1 MNLISHPIFIFTTKR
16 CRRTGFAVTALALLC
31 GAHGAWASCVRY
43 PGTLAKSVTMDMG
56 RVLIPNDLAVG
67 SSIASREFD
76 IPTRGISEFVF
87 NCTRGGGTLI
97 GVMLQ
102 GSPVE
107 SGSTIYST
115 AVTGV
120 GIRLSRVISSDLT
133 VIYPHRLARTASN
146 IYFPEGT
153 KFKVELIKTAAVTG
167 NGPLAAG
174 TYTQYYGDGDSVSML
189 TTTLSG
195 NGTTIIT
202 PSCTVDAGSRNIPV
216 NFGKVTTSSFK
227 GPTSTAGARDFNIR
241 LNCSAGQNAQN
252 TVQIKMDATADPAN
266 VDGVLR
272 LTQAAA
278 GTNTAGGIGIQI
290 VDASTKAAVKFGDTV
305 DVGPSKNGSYVLSY
319 TARYYQTG
327 DRVTPGQ
334 ANGTATFTLDYR

>member
-1 MNLISHPIFIFTTKR
+1 MRGVLCMTLPAAT
-16 CRRTGFAVTALALLC
+16 LLLSVQDA
-31 GAHGAWASCVRY
+31 GAACFRQAGA
-43 PGTLAKSVTMDMG
+43 TAKSVTMNMG
-56 RVLIPNDLAVG
+56 KVVIPSELAVNAV
-67 SSIASREFD
+67 IATRDFP
-76 IPTRGISEFVF
+76 IPVRGATEQLWG
-87 NCTRGGGTLI
+87 CPGGGTLS

-102 GSPVE
+102 GMPIENDSK
-107 SGSTIYST
+107 IYT
-115 AVTGV
+115 TGVPGV
-120 GIRLSRVISSDLT
+120 GIRLST
-133 VIYPHRLARTASN
+133 VMGGRGIYPFQSVHRQSAGIHLMPGDRFT
-146 IYFPEGT
+146 
-153 KFKVELIKTAAVTG
+153 VELIKTAAVTG
-167 NGPLAAG
+167 NGPLATG
-174 TYTQYYGDGDSVSML
+174 TYTRLSGDGDGVSML
-189 TTTLSG
+189 TSVLTGT
-195 NGTTIIT
+195 GTTIIT

-272 LTQAAA
+272 LTPAAA

-290 VDASTKAAVKFGDTV
+290 VDASTQAAVKFGDTV
-305 DVGPSKNGSYVLSY
+305 DVGPSKDGSYVLPY

-327 DRVTPGQ
+327 NRVTPGQ

>member
-1 MNLISHPIFIFTTKR
+1 MGLALAT
-16 CRRTGFAVTALALLC
+16 LALLC
-31 GAHGAWASCVRY
+31 GAPGAWATCVRY
-43 PGTLAKSVTMDMG
+43 PRTLAKSVTMDMG
-56 RVLIPNDLAVG
+56 RVFIPNDLAVG
-67 SSIASREFD
+67 GSIASREFA

-87 NCTRGGGTLI
+87 DCTRGGGTLI

-107 SGSTIYST
+107 SGSAIYST

-120 GIRLSRVISSDLT
+120 GIRLSRVITADLIVT
-133 VIYPHRLARTASN
+133 YPHRLARPATN

-195 NGTTIIT
+195 NGITIIT

-216 NFGKVTTSSFK
+216 NFGKVATSSFS
-227 GPTSTAGARDFNIR
+227 GRSSTAGDRNFNIQ

-278 GTNTAGGIGIQI
+278 GTNTAGGIGIQ
-290 VDASTKAAVKFGDTV
+290 VVNANTQAAVKFGDTV
-305 DVGPSKNGSYVLSY
+305 DVGPSKDGSYVLPY

-327 DRVTPGQ
+327 DRVAPGQ

>member
-1 MNLISHPIFIFTTKR
+1 MNHLIFILDTAKR
-16 CRRTGFAVTALALLC
+16 FRRLSLALTALSLLC
-31 GAHGAWASCVRY
+31 GAQGAWASCVRY

-56 RVLIPNDLAVG
+56 RVLIANDLPVG
-67 SSIASREFD
+67 GTIASREFA
-76 IPTRGISEFVF
+76 IPTRGSAEFVF
-87 NCTRGGGTLI
+87 DCTNRGGTLI

-102 GSPVE
+102 GSPTE
-107 SGSTIYST
+107 SGSSIYST

-120 GIRLSRVISSDLT
+120 GIRLSRVIDSALT
-133 VIYPHRLARTASN
+133 VTYPHRLARGALS
-146 IYFPEGT
+146 IYFAEGT

-189 TTTLSG
+189 TTVLSG
-195 NGTTIIT
+195 SGTTIIT

-216 NFGKVTTSSFK
+216 NFGKVATSRFN
-227 GPTSTAGARDFNIR
+227 GRTSTAGARDFNIR

-272 LTQAAA
+272 LTPAAA

-305 DVGPSKNGSYVLSY
+305 DVGPSKDGSYVLPY

-327 DRVTPGQ
+327 NTVTPGQ